1 MKDALAEYAVKEAF
15 LKKSSSLLRQKQ
27 RGKITSAEDKA
38 KILQFIDEN
47 HQAIPVGNV
56 VLSCGQFEVN
66 RSCILSI
73 KYMAEILGIGQHT
86 YTNWKKS
93 LQDKRKVAFH
103 PNNAKYSEE
112 VRQQALEALLLNP
125 DMSPSE
131 LWLNTLMRMEFT

>member
-1 MKDALAEYAVKEAF
+1 MKDALAEYAIKEAF
-15 LKKSSSLLRQKQ
+15 LKKSSILLRQKQ

-73 KYMAEILGIGQHT
+73 KYMAEILGTDSTLIQIGRRACKTREKAHHIQIT
-86 YTNWKKS
+86 PNTQKKS
-93 LQDKRKVAFH
+93 DSR
-103 PNNAKYSEE
+103 
-112 VRQQALEALLLNP
+112 R
-125 DMSPSE
+125 
-131 LWLNTLMRMEFT
+131 